1 MAHKPRAIIAR
12 AEQDALKKLT
22 ADTSIVVLPADKGR
36 STVVLDKTDYIKK
49 ANSLLD
55 NRQAYLRCDVE
66 PMRKLLSQLDKT
78 LAEMQ
83 ANKVISK
90 SVRLAVKPTNA
101 AAPGFYG
108 LPKVHKVDVP
118 LRPIVSLRGAPTFN
132 LAKWLFRHLRPLT
145 SGATTT
151 VCSAT
156 QFLERLRGTRL
167 TADEDLAIETL
178 SELLE
183 REHDETDESVER
195 RHLVQPLKFCLKT
208 YFTFEGTMYEQ
219 IKGTPM
225 GSPLSGFIA
234 EAVLQKLE
242 SLVFTTRRPKFWTRY
257 VDDTFFIIKRG
268 MIEEFHSVLNS
279 VFPDIQFT
287 MEAENNNQLPFLD
300 VLVHRKPKGHI
311 KTTVY
316 RKATN
321 TRQIL
326 SYHSKHPLCHKRSC
340 VRTLYSRAETHCS
353 EPDDRRTELRYL
365 QRLFMA
371 NGYPR
376 YFIER
381 SRQSKPGQNRVTE
394 QPKVWRAL
402 PYIDGVSDAVSR
414 LLRPLGIGIAHRP
427 DSTIRHLVM
436 RPKAPCHEPIIIL
449 TTSSWDQKHKHMRT
463 DAPGAVGPPLGS
475 TRWVISTS
483 SNRSSSVVI
492 INRDR
497 IGEFTQHLNSI
508 FPDIQFTMEEEKD
521 CQLPFLD
528 VLVQRKEDGGLK
540 TTVYRKATNTSRILS
555 FLSNHP
561 LSHKRSCVRTLYRR
575 VETHYTEPA
584 DKKAEAQFLRK
595 LFAMNGY
602 PGNFVEKCR
611 RETRGRK
618 PKGQPKPKCWR
629 AVPYIAG
636 LSEEFARLVSEFGI
650 GVAHRP
656 EATIR
661 RQLMQPKDPIPIN
674 QKSGVIYRIDCNC
687 GQASYVGETGKQVRT
702 RLREHELAVR
712 RNDKLSLV
720 AAHAST
726 PGHAFDFECV
736 RILGQSDNRVA
747 RLLQEAWHSNEDTIN
762 RHIDLP
768 IAYQALREQI
778 SSAAGGHPRQRGA

>member
-1 MAHKPRAIIAR
+1 MVSF
-12 AEQDALKKLT
+12 DVVSLF
-22 ADTSIVVLPADKGR
+22 TSIP
-36 STVVLDKTDYIKK
+36 LDLAKQCTEDLLKSCDTDVPVI
-49 ANSLLD
+49 ALLELLD
-55 NRQAYLRCDVE
+55 LCMETNFSFDQQYYQQLKGA
-66 PMRKLLSQLDKT
+66 PMGSPISGF
-78 LAEMQ
+78 LAEITMQ
-83 ANKVISK
+83 KLEATALPNPPTTDRFSK
-90 SVRLAVKPTNA
+90 R
-101 AAPGFYG
+101 
-108 LPKVHKVDVP
+108 H
-118 LRPIVSLRGAPTFN
+118 PTFG
-132 LAKWLFRHLRPLT
+132 LAKWLFQRLKFLT
-145 SGATTT
+145 QGSQTTIH
-151 VCSAT
+151 SAER
-156 QFLERLRGTRL
+156 FLEKLQGIRL
-167 TADEDLAIETL
+167 TDDEVMVSFDVISLFTSIPQHLAVETVQT
-178 SELLE
+178 LLE
-183 REHDETDESVER
+183 QHYNETDNKLKIK
-195 RHLVQPLKFCLKT
+195 HLVDLLKHCLKT
-208 YFTFEGTMYEQ
+208 FFTFNGATYEQ
-219 IKGTPM
+219 VKGTPM
-225 GSPLSGFIA
+225 GSPLSSLIA
-234 EAVLQKLE
+234 EAVLQRLE
-242 SLVFTTRRPKFWTRY
+242 ALAFDHYRPRLWVRY
-257 VDDTFFIIKRG
+257 VDDTF
-268 MIEEFHSVLNS
+268 
-279 VFPDIQFT
+279 
-287 MEAENNNQLPFLD
+287 
-300 VLVHRKPKGHI
+300 
-311 KTTVY
+311 
-316 RKATN
+316 
-321 TRQIL
+321 
-326 SYHSKHPLCHKRSC
+326 
-340 VRTLYSRAETHCS
+340 
-353 EPDDRRTELRYL
+353 
-365 QRLFMA
+365 
-371 NGYPR
+371 
-376 YFIER
+376 
-381 SRQSKPGQNRVTE
+381 
-394 QPKVWRAL
+394 
-402 PYIDGVSDAVSR
+402 
-414 LLRPLGIGIAHRP
+414 
-427 DSTIRHLVM
+427 
-436 RPKAPCHEPIIIL
+436 
-449 TTSSWDQKHKHMRT
+449 
-463 DAPGAVGPPLGS
+463 
-475 TRWVISTS
+475 
-483 SNRSSSVVI
+483 VI

-528 VLVQRKEDGGLK
+528 VLVQRKEDGGLI

-575 VETHYTEPA
+575 VETHCTEPA

-762 RHIDLP
+762 RHIDLT

>member
-1 MAHKPRAIIAR
+1 MIRVLIQDCHLRLRKYKAAIEDEQTKCSRILGEPLTNDLHRSISLSAR
-12 AEQDALKKLT
+12 RIRDARESKLKQKLTTLSEKNASLCHDNVVHNLSSKQLTAEQIKVLSHDACFNTTDAQPIDFIAAAEAVIREAPITEENRNLLRQRISSRLMSHKKRNMLSKAENEALRILK
-22 ADTSIVVLPADKGR
+22 ADKSIVILPADKGR
-36 STVVLDKTDYIKK
+36 STVVLNKEDYVNKVEALLGDRTAYIPCEGDMTKTLMSKINKDLASLRKSK
-49 ANSLLD
+49 AIT
-55 NRQAYLRCDVE
+55 
-66 PMRKLLSQLDKT
+66 QLDWQR
-78 LAEMQ
+78 M
-83 ANKVISK
+83 
-90 SVRLAVKPTNA
+90 KPKDSA
-101 AAPGFYG
+101 IARFYG
-108 LPKVHKVDVP
+108 LPKVHKLGTP
-118 LRPIVSLRGAPTFN
+118 LRPIVSLRGTPTFG
-132 LAKWLFRHLRPLT
+132 LAKWLFQRLKFLT
-145 SGATTT
+145 QGSQTTIH
-151 VCSAT
+151 SAER
-156 QFLERLRGTRL
+156 FLEKLQGIRL
-167 TADEDLAIETL
+167 TDDEVMVSFDVISLFTSIPQHLAVETVQT
-178 SELLE
+178 LLE
-183 REHDETDESVER
+183 QHYNETDNKLKIK
-195 RHLVQPLKFCLKT
+195 HLVDLLKHCLKT
-208 YFTFEGTMYEQ
+208 FPFNGATYEQ
-219 IKGTPM
+219 VKCTPM
-225 GSPLSGFIA
+225 GSPLSSLIA
-234 EAVLQKLE
+234 EAVLQ
-242 SLVFTTRRPKFWTRY
+242 RPAALAFDHYRPRLWVRY
-257 VDDTFFIIKRG
+257 VDDTF
-268 MIEEFHSVLNS
+268 
-279 VFPDIQFT
+279 
-287 MEAENNNQLPFLD
+287 
-300 VLVHRKPKGHI
+300 
-311 KTTVY
+311 
-316 RKATN
+316 
-321 TRQIL
+321 
-326 SYHSKHPLCHKRSC
+326 
-340 VRTLYSRAETHCS
+340 
-353 EPDDRRTELRYL
+353 
-365 QRLFMA
+365 
-371 NGYPR
+371 
-376 YFIER
+376 
-381 SRQSKPGQNRVTE
+381 
-394 QPKVWRAL
+394 
-402 PYIDGVSDAVSR
+402 
-414 LLRPLGIGIAHRP
+414 
-427 DSTIRHLVM
+427 
-436 RPKAPCHEPIIIL
+436 
-449 TTSSWDQKHKHMRT
+449 
-463 DAPGAVGPPLGS
+463 
-475 TRWVISTS
+475 
-483 SNRSSSVVI
+483 VI

-561 LSHKRSCVRTLYRR
+561 LSHKRSCVKTLYRR
-575 VETHYTEPA
+575 VETHCTEPA
-584 DKKAEAQFLRK
+584 DKKAEAQFLRR